1 MFTSNVM
8 LTQSEIDIII
18 AQARMMRSKF
28 ISQSINSGFACLRSL
43 FRPVI
48 PPFLMGSS
56 CRITRPFSVS

>member
-48 PPFLMGSS
+48 PHF
-56 CRITRPFSVS
+56 